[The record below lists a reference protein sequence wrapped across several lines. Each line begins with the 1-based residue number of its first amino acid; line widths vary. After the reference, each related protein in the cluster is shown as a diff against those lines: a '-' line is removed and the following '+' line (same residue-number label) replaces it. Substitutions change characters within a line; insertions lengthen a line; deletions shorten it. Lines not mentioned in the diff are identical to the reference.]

1 MRLSLKA
8 RQVTGVTLI
17 VGLSVTILGVLFV
30 GRSLRIRLDE
40 NQARAELLLRTIY
53 QQASK
58 IATGDDLTQVLRRDT
73 GIRSILES
81 GLAYSRNVTYL
92 VIADASDVAI
102 VHSSE
107 VLEGQPVPDAPALA
121 QLVAAGLIEQIR
133 AVYSARTF
141 EVRERLLLGDRDVG
155 TMRVGV
161 SMVLFRDDVAETVQP
176 AAAIALG
183 ALIVATVVAL
193 LFSQWLLRPI
203 HILSSGLSRLGKGER
218 GITLD
223 LPPGDEFAGIG
234 ESFKTLSDALAA
246 SRERANDPVAP
257 EAVVDRLEDAVAI
270 VAASGEIMFA
280 NGAMRGLLARLA
292 LDKDPVWRN
301 AIDEALASRGTSSTQ
316 TLRADEEGG
325 GVREYSTTAH
335 ALRQADGSPMG
346 AMIVARDVASR
357 TQVASTL
364 KYSRRIAS
372 LSRLLA
378 GVAHEVKNP
387 LNAMT
392 IHLELLKQKLGGISA
407 VGVPGPVDA
416 PGALRHVGVI
426 ADEIRRLDS
435 VVQGFLRFSRPEELD
450 LTQVDPRTLCDDVIR
465 VVDEEARA
473 QFVRIVN
480 EVGDM
485 PPIAVD
491 VAMMTQA
498 LMNLVLN
505 ALQAMPTGGV
515 LRFGGRIMGG
525 DHVVISVADT
535 GAGIPPEDL
544 PRIFDLYFTTKEGGS
559 GIGLSMVYRA
569 IHLHEGSVEVE
580 STPGHG
586 TTFRLVLPAAM

>member
-8 RQVTGVTLI
+8 RQVAGVTLI
-17 VGLSVTILGVLFV
+17 VGLSVTTLGAVFV
-30 GRSLRIRLDE
+30 ARLLRIRLEE
-40 NQARAELLLRTIY
+40 NGARAELLWRTVY

-58 IATGDDLTQVLRRDT
+58 VPASGDLGAALRADT
-73 GIRSILES
+73 GLRSVLES
-81 GLAYSRNVTYL
+81 GLAYSKNVTYVL
-92 VIADASDVAI
+92 IADADNMAV
-102 VHSSE
+102 VHSTE
-107 VLEGQPVPDAPALA
+107 ELQGQPVPEAP
-121 QLVAAGLIEQIR
+121 QLTQLIEAGPIEHFR
-133 AVYSARTF
+133 AVFSERNF
-141 EVRERLLLGDRDVG
+141 EVRETLLLGDEERWTV
-155 TMRVGV
+155 RVGL
-161 SMVLFRDDVAETVQP
+161 SMVLFRDDVSKVAG
-176 AAAIALG
+176 AAVAIAGG
-183 ALIVATVVAL
+183 ALAGAMFIAL

-203 HILSSGLSRLGKGER
+203 HVLRAGLSRLGRGEQ
-218 GITLD
+218 GVTLD

-234 ESFKTLSDALAA
+234 ESFKTLSEALAA
-246 SRERANDPVAP
+246 SRERAADPVSTDT
-257 EAVVDRLEDAVAI
+257 VVERLEDAVAI
-270 VAASGEIMFA
+270 VAPSGEIMFA
-280 NGAMRGLLARLA
+280 NGAMRRILARLP
-292 LDKDPVWRN
+292 LDDDPVWRR
-301 AIDEALASRGTSSTQ
+301 AIDEALSSRGPSSTQ
-316 TLRADEEGG
+316 TMR
-325 GVREYSTTAH
+325 V
-335 ALRQADGSPMG
+335 ADGSDTRDYATTAYALGERDGRSLG
-346 AMIVARDVASR
+346 AMLVARDVASR

-364 KYSRRIAS
+364 KYSRKIAS
-372 LSRLLA
+372 LSKLLA

-392 IHLELLKQKLGGISA
+392 IHLELLKQKLGGVSA

-450 LTQVDPRTLCDDVIR
+450 ITPVDPRTMCDEVLR

-473 QFVRIVN
+473 QSVRMVN
-480 EVGDM
+480 EVGDL

-491 VAMMTQA
+491 VAMMKQA

-515 LRFGGRIMGG
+515 LRCSGRVLGG
-525 DHVVISVADT
+525 DRVLIAVSDT
-535 GAGIPPEDL
+535 GVGIPPEAL
-544 PRIFDLYFTTKEGGS
+544 PRIFDLYYTSKDGGS

-569 IHLHEGSVEVE
+569 IHLHDGSVEVE